1 MDAGPWQPD
10 PPKDEADR
18 ARQLELHRRAYLDA
32 YMADRPDEAAYH
44 LAEIER
50 LERQ

>member
-1 MDAGPWQPD
+1 MLDRPD
-10 PPKDEADR
+10 RETPDVEHPTE
-18 ARQLELHRRAYLDA
+18 LELHREAFCRCTWC
-32 YMADRPDEAAYH
+32 DRPDEAAYH